1 MQSKTE
7 LMVTGRKNF
16 LQDRKILI
24 LVGLLVAI
32 GIVLALQYRGG
43 STLAGTKSADAVK
56 IAKQRGQSKVQDPLE
71 TADPGL
77 LLDRLQPH
85 GQADDGGKRNLFDYG
100 APPPPPPPTPQQ
112 IAKEK
117 AAAQLPPSV
126 CGDGACQAGESFQ
139 NCPADC
145 APPPPPP
152 PPEIKLKYIG
162 YLSQQ
167 GGPVAFLTDG
177 KEIYMGRVN
186 DIIANKYKILKIT
199 DEGVEL
205 GYLNLNQSRTIPFLG
220 NNRS

>member
-1 MQSKTE
+1 MLSKPE
-7 LMVTGRKNF
+7 AMLTGKKNF
-16 LQDRKILI
+16 LQHRRLLV
-24 LVGLLVAI
+24 LVGLIVAI
-32 GIVLALQYRGG
+32 GIVLALEYRGG
-43 STLAGTKSADAVK
+43 STVASTKTSEPVK
-56 IAKQRGQSKVQDPLE
+56 IAKRGTSKVLDPME
-71 TADPGL
+71 TADPAL
-77 LLDRLQPH
+77 LLDRLQPQ
-85 GQADDGGKRNLFDYG
+85 GQVDDGGKRNLFDYG
-100 APPPPPPPTPQQ
+100 APPAPPPPTREE
-112 IAKEK
+112 IAKQK
-117 AAAQLPPSV
+117 AALPPPPV
-126 CGDGACQAGESFQ
+126 CGDGVCQAGESFQ

-177 KEIYMGRVN
+177 KEIYMGHVN